1 MMMTDTTKSSKVTLK
16 TLVTLVMAKPEG
28 LREEYLFYYLRQI
41 FPNSSE
47 AALQGWADKVHAWV
61 TL

>member
-16 TLVTLVMAKPEG
+16 TLAAAVMAKPEVQ
-28 LREEYLFYYLRQI
+28 REEYLWYYLRQM

>member
-1 MMMTDTTKSSKVTLK
+1 MTTATKTTVTLK
-16 TLVTLVMAKPEG
+16 TLVKAVSEKPEG

-47 AALQGWADKVHAWV
+47 AALQGWADKVKATV
-61 TL
+61 KI

>member
-1 MMMTDTTKSSKVTLK
+1 MTKTTKTTVTLK
-16 TLVTLVMAKPEG
+16 TLVKAVSEKPEG
-28 LREEYLFYYLRQI
+28 LREEYLWHYLRQI